1 MKKRASYCLT
11 EPGAGS
17 DAASLSTRAEHDG
30 DGWRLT
36 GQKQF
41 ISGAGS
47 SDVYLVLARTGEAG
61 PKGISCFLVPK
72 EADGLSFGANEK
84 KMGWNAQPTRTV
96 VMDNV
101 RVGPEALV
109 GEENRGFRIA
119 MAGLDGGR
127 LNISACSLG
136 GASAALNAT
145 VQYMSERRA
154 FGQRLDE
161 MQALQFRLADMK
173 IELEAAR
180 SILWRAAAALDAK
193 TPDASMLCAAA
204 KRFVTDSCSNIADEA
219 LQLHGGYGY
228 LAEYGIEKIVR
239 DLARA
244 PHPGR
249 HQRDHAP
256 DRGAYDAAGVTA
268 TAAGD
273 NEKEN
278 EMKNIA
284 FIGLGNMGGPMA
296 GNLVKAGHQ
305 VTGFD
310 VSQDA
315 RDNAAARG
323 VRIADTV
330 SGVAEGAEAIVTML
344 PNGKLVLDV
353 WKELAASV
361 AEGVLVIDSSTIDVE
376 SARAAHA
383 LMAGRLTLDAPV
395 SGGTVGAEAGTLS
408 FMLGGTEEAIAAATP
423 ILEPM
428 AGRLV
433 PCGAAGA
440 GQAAKLCNNMLL
452 GISMIG
458 ASEAF
463 VLGEKLG
470 LDPQALFNVLS
481 TSTGQCWAVNTNCP
495 VPGPVPT
502 SPANRDYRPGFA
514 TALMLKDLRLAAQAA
529 TDAGAETPLGTSRH
543 SPLCGLR
550 SGRSRQ

>member
-1 MKKRASYCLT
+1 M
-11 EPGAGS
+11 
-17 DAASLSTRAEHDG
+17 
-30 DGWRLT
+30 
-36 GQKQF
+36 
-41 ISGAGS
+41 
-47 SDVYLVLARTGEAG
+47 
-61 PKGISCFLVPK
+61 
-72 EADGLSFGANEK
+72 
-84 KMGWNAQPTRTV
+84 
-96 VMDNV
+96 
-101 RVGPEALV
+101 
-109 GEENRGFRIA
+109 
-119 MAGLDGGR
+119 
-127 LNISACSLG
+127 
-136 GASAALNAT
+136 
-145 VQYMSERRA
+145 
-154 FGQRLDE
+154 
-161 MQALQFRLADMK
+161 
-173 IELEAAR
+173 
-180 SILWRAAAALDAK
+180 
-193 TPDASMLCAAA
+193 
-204 KRFVTDSCSNIADEA
+204 
-219 LQLHGGYGY
+219 
-228 LAEYGIEKIVR
+228 
-239 DLARA
+239 
-244 PHPGR
+244 
-249 HQRDHAP
+249 
-256 DRGAYDAAGVTA
+256 TA

-529 TDAGAETPLGTSRH
+529 TDAGAETPLGTSATRLYEAFDLAGH
-543 SPLCGLR
+543 GNEDFSAIINYLR
-550 SGRSRQ
+550 GAKV